1 MGLFRSIHS
10 IASDLSAMR
19 NMMEVQSKGLVTTPK
34 SVCGMTR
41 ILEPQIARD
50 FPEFSWKEF
59 CPDAHRM
66 IEEHLRSTGAKNI
79 RFHRTEISAY
89 RKEKGGC
96 YITLQSALQYI
107 PGPEED
113 AKRSKK
119 MRGQPAQVRY
129 NSELL
134 YIQDEEAYGHSAT
147 AVGVTCPH
155 CGAPVTALGQ
165 KTCEYC
171 GSALTVIN
179 RHVWTLNRIYEA

>member
-19 NMMEVQSKGLVTTPK
+19 DMMEVQSKELVTTPK

-119 MRGQPAQVRY
+119 VRGQPAQVRY

-134 YIQDEEAYGHSAT
+134 YVQDEEAYGHSAT
-147 AVGVTCPH
+147 ASGVTCPH
-155 CGAPVTALGQ
+155 CGAPITVLGQ
-165 KTCEYC
+165 KACEYC